1 MGTLYVVATPIGN
14 LNDMTKRAIQTLKD
28 VDIILCEDT
37 RHSLKLLNHYEIKNK
52 LISYH
57 KFNEKERTQSIINYL
72 KEDKQIAIITDAGT
86 PCISDPGYILI
97 KEARLNNINIIP
109 IGGISAL
116 ITALSVSGLKSDNFT
131 FYGFFP
137 REQKDK
143 KELIKNIKDSNIN
156 TFIFYESPN
165 RIIKTLE
172 YLREELE
179 DINISV
185 SSDLTKLH
193 EKNYYGQ
200 IDKVIKEL
208 KDNENATKGEYTF
221 IIETKNTPK
230 EEINLSIEAQLID
243 IIIKNK
249 TSLKQAINIL
259 NVKTNYKKKDIYNA
273 SLNLKDI
280 KL

>member
-14 LNDMTKRAIQTLKD
+14 LEDITKRAITTLKE

-57 KFNEKERTQSIINYL
+57 KFNETERTTAIINYL
-72 KEDKQIAIITDAGT
+72 KQGKNIALITDAGT

-97 KEARLNNINIIP
+97 KEAKINNINTVP

-116 ITALSVSGLKSDNFT
+116 VTALSISGLDTNNFT

-137 REQKDK
+137 RETKQK
-143 KELIKNIKDSNIN
+143 KELIKNIKTSNIN
-156 TFIFYESPN
+156 TFVFYESPK

-172 YLREELE
+172 YIEQNL
-179 DINISV
+179 DNIKISL

-200 IDKVIKEL
+200 IEHVIAEL
-208 KDNENATKGEYTF
+208 KANENATKGEYTF
-221 IIETKNTPK
+221 VIEKDYIEKQET
-230 EEINLSIEAQLID
+230 NLSLEAQLID
-243 IIIKNK
+243 IAIKNN
-249 TSLKQAINIL
+249 TSLKEAINIL
-259 NVKTNYKKKDIYNA
+259 NETTNYKKKDIYNA
-273 SLNLKDI
+273 NLNLKNI
-280 KL
+280 K

>member
-14 LNDMTKRAIQTLKD
+14 LEDITKRAIKTLKE

-57 KFNEKERTQSIINYL
+57 KFNETERTTTIINYL
-72 KEDKQIAIITDAGT
+72 KQGKNIALITDAGT

-97 KEARLNNINIIP
+97 KEAKTNNINTVP

-116 ITALSVSGLKSDNFT
+116 VTALSISGLNTNNFT

-137 REQKDK
+137 RETKQK
-143 KELIKNIKDSNIN
+143 KELIKNIKTSNIN
-156 TFIFYESPN
+156 TFVFYESPK

-172 YLREELE
+172 YIEQNL
-179 DINISV
+179 DNIKISL

-200 IDKVIKEL
+200 IKQVITEL
-208 KDNENATKGEYTF
+208 KANENATKGEYTF
-221 IIETKNTPK
+221 VIEKDYIEKQEP
-230 EEINLSIEAQLID
+230 NLSLEAQLID
-243 IIIKNK
+243 IAIKNK
-249 TSLKQAINIL
+249 TSLKEAINIL
-259 NVKTNYKKKDIYNA
+259 NETTNYKKKDIYNA
-273 SLNLKDI
+273 NINLKNV
-280 KL
+280 K

>member
-97 KEARLNNINIIP
+97 KEARLNNINITP

-143 KELIKNIKDSNIN
+143 KELIKNIKNININ
-156 TFIFYESPN
+156 TFIFY
-165 RIIKTLE
+165 
-172 YLREELE
+172 
-179 DINISV
+179 
-185 SSDLTKLH
+185 
-193 EKNYYGQ
+193 
-200 IDKVIKEL
+200 
-208 KDNENATKGEYTF
+208 
-221 IIETKNTPK
+221 
-230 EEINLSIEAQLID
+230 
-243 IIIKNK
+243 
-249 TSLKQAINIL
+249 
-259 NVKTNYKKKDIYNA
+259 
-273 SLNLKDI
+273 
-280 KL
+280 

>member
-14 LNDMTKRAIQTLKD
+14 LNDMTKRAIDTLTN

-72 KEDKQIAIITDAGT
+72 KEGKQIAIITDAGT

-143 KELIKNIKDSNIN
+143 KELIKNMKDSDIN

-165 RIIKTLE
+165 RIIKTIE
-172 YLREELE
+172 YLEQELE
-179 DINISV
+179 NVSISV

-193 EKNYYGQ
+193 EKNYYGSISDVLKQ
-200 IDKVIKEL
+200 LKE
-208 KDNENATKGEYTF
+208 NENVTKGEYTF
-221 IIETKNTPK
+221 IIEMNNEREQ
-230 EEINLSIEAQLID
+230 EEVNLSIEAQLID
-243 IIIKNK
+243 IVVKKNI
-249 TSLKQAINIL
+249 TLKEAINVL
-259 NVKTNYKKKDIYNA
+259 NEKSNYKKKDIYNA
-273 SLNLKDI
+273 CLNMKNI
-280 KL
+280 K